1 MLQTGAR
8 HLRMKYWQTVDAGDF
23 EKYSIEF
30 LKYFYLNKNHFD
42 IINPFWNAFKPQY
55 YEKYVNDNSDF
66 REGIGKFGPINE
78 IALLVLTSD
87 SSTLHEDH
95 RSGLNKYVKARLNI
109 PVMNCE
115 GSYTSFFELTEE
127 QNNMAIWNAG
137 MTKYWPHSIRNT
149 VKPVSTVEL
158 IQPTILRTSSPHTV
172 FCTVCKF
179 PRISMTISFKNDLV
193 EVLDK

>member
-1 MLQTGAR
+1 MSQTGAR
-8 HLRMKYWQTVDAGDF
+8 QHKMKYWQIVDAGDF
-23 EKYSIEF
+23 EKYSINL
-30 LKYFYLNKNHFD
+30 LKYFYLNRNHFNS
-42 IINPFWNAFKPQY
+42 INSFWNAFKPEH
-55 YEKYVNDNSDF
+55 YEKYVNDNPDF
-66 REGIGKFGPINE
+66 KEGIEKFGPINE
-78 IALLVLTSD
+78 IALLILTSD

-109 PVMNCE
+109 PVINCK
-115 GSYTSFFELTEE
+115 GSYTCFFELTRE
-127 QNNMAIWNAG
+127 QYEMAAWNAG
-137 MTKYWPHSIRNT
+137 MTIYWPHSIRNT

-172 FCTVCKF
+172 FCTDCKF